1 MRWFCIKKG
10 AQKVVK
16 RFEIFW
22 IFYSKHFFL
31 KGREHYRSW
40 DYSENF
46 GIYSQLDRTSKTW
59 FFSFPNLYFSR
70 IKRDKILISQLSPP
84 KISYFTN
91 QNGPKG
97 GLHESE
103 IWQLSNAKMG
113 SFVWFS
119 CLRPELW
126 PLNLSFLQLAKNI
139 RLLQQYIYMYLKVLV
154 LLFQKMVLVIMGS
167 LRVWK
172 LMSFDKFLGQSF
184 FIFIPQYLVNCY
196 QDPYKTYY
204 FLKEPDEVF

>member
-10 AQKVVK
+10 AHKVVK

-31 KGREHYRSW
+31 KERGEHYRSW

-84 KISYFTN
+84 KIRYFTN

-97 GLHESE
+97 EPHENE

-126 PLNLSFLQLAKNI
+126 PLNLSFLQFFANVSKKPKAVTA
-139 RLLQQYIYMYLKVLV
+139 IYVYVSKSSR
-154 LLFQKMVLVIMGS
+154 FTFSENGIGYYGITSS
-167 LRVWK
+167 LEV
-172 LMSFDKFLGQSF
+172 
-184 FIFIPQYLVNCY
+184 
-196 QDPYKTYY
+196 
-204 FLKEPDEVF
+204 DEFR

>member
-70 IKRDKILISQLSPP
+70 IKRGKILISQLSPP
-84 KISYFTN
+84 KIRYFTN

-97 GLHESE
+97 EPHENE

-126 PLNLSFLQLAKNI
+126 PLNLSFLQFFANVSKKPKAVTA
-139 RLLQQYIYMYLKVLV
+139 IYVYVSKSSR
-154 LLFQKMVLVIMGS
+154 FTFSENGIGYYGITSS
-167 LRVWK
+167 LEV
-172 LMSFDKFLGQSF
+172 
-184 FIFIPQYLVNCY
+184 
-196 QDPYKTYY
+196 
-204 FLKEPDEVF
+204 DEFR